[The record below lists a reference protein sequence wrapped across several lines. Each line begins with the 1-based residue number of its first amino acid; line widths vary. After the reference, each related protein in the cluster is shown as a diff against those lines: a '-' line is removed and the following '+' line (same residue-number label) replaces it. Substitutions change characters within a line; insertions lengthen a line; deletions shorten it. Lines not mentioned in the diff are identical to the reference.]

1 LRTVIFDIESF
12 GLSPDMGLPLCL
24 VGREFG
30 RPREEVKIIRIDEM
44 GPWKA
49 GHRSDTSQFAAECVD
64 YLKQFDILVA
74 HNGKKFDRPYI
85 LTLAVKHKLDLG
97 LHRKKIIDPVWLSRY
112 KLRMVSNGLN
122 ALLKF
127 FDVEDEKTSINW
139 SWWRQAAFDDDKES
153 WDHIITHCVQD
164 VHALYGLYD
173 RFRDLVNNIDN
184 RGSSS

>member
-1 LRTVIFDIESF
+1 MRTVIFDIESF

-24 VGREFG
+24 VGREYG
-30 RPREEVKIIRIDEM
+30 RPKKDITVIRIDEM
-44 GPWKA
+44 EPWKK
-49 GHRSDTSQFAAECVD
+49 GRRSDTSAFAKACVD
-64 YLKQFDILVA
+64 YLMQFDILVA

-112 KLRMVSNGLN
+112 KLRMVSNSLN
-122 ALLKF
+122 ALLKY
-127 FDVEDEKTSINW
+127 FDVHDEKTPINW
-139 SWWRQAAFDDDKES
+139 QDWRQAAFDDNKES
-153 WDHIITHCVQD
+153 WENILRHCVQD